1 MASLLCRR
9 TSDKKKNHSRI
20 FVDHFLPT
28 GKLQFPIDTVGIV
41 CYVIS
46 SDTVSVLFSTYMT
59 LYHFA
64 SKKHSGKVR
73 TYYAVWICLFYAK
86 PYGVLVHSFSEYK
99 ERRIIQTCLIRFLF
113 TNVLALTFIVC

>member
-1 MASLLCRR
+1 MLLAMTQCQCQFNF
-9 TSDKKKNHSRI
+9 TWHCII
-20 FVDHFLPT
+20 FV
-28 GKLQFPIDTVGIV
+28 GQ
-41 CYVIS
+41 
-46 SDTVSVLFSTYMT
+46 
-59 LYHFA
+59 
-64 SKKHSGKVR
+64 KHSGKVR